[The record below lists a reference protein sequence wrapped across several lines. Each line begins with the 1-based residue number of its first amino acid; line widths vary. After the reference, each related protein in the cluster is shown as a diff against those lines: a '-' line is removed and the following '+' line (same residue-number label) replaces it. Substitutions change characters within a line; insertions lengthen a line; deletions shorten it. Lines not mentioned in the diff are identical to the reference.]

1 MGASVD
7 SCGSLGFFSCGAAVA
22 SELPFFGRGLLIGL
36 AIAAPVGPMAL
47 LCIRRTLER
56 GWPSGFASGLGI
68 ATADGTYAAVAAFGL
83 TAVSGLLLRES
94 RWVQLAGGAAIILL
108 GLRSLVLAG
117 PVADG
122 DPSPSLREGPPRQ
135 AGRSELAGAYLSC
148 LALTLANPPTIL
160 SFLAVMAGFG
170 IGTSAGG
177 TSAAAVV
184 LGVLLGSAAWWA
196 AVTGAVARARG
207 RIGPGVRAWST
218 RLAGLLLMALGAA
231 ALVAAIRQ

>member
-1 MGASVD
+1 M
-7 SCGSLGFFSCGAAVA
+7 A

-83 TAVSGLLLRES
+83 TAISGLLLREA
-94 RWVQLAGGAAIILL
+94 RWVQLAGGAAIIML
-108 GLRSLVLAG
+108 GLSSLLRATSDAAPAPRPIPAG
-117 PVADG
+117 
-122 DPSPSLREGPPRQ
+122 
-135 AGRSELAGAYLSC
+135 LAGAYLSC

-177 TSAAAVV
+177 GAAAAVV
-184 LGVLLGSAAWWA
+184 LGVLVGSAAWWA
-196 AVTGAVARARG
+196 VVTGAVARARG
-207 RIGPGVRAWST
+207 RIGPRVRAWIT
-218 RLAGLLLMALGAA
+218 RLAGLLLVALGAA
-231 ALVAAIRQ
+231 ALIAAIRQ

>member
-1 MGASVD
+1 
-7 SCGSLGFFSCGAAVA
+7 VA
-22 SELPFFGRGLLIGL
+22 SELPFFARGFLIGL

-68 ATADGTYAAVAAFGL
+68 ATADGTYAGVAAFGL
-83 TAVSGLLLRES
+83 TAISGLLLREA
-94 RWVQLAGGAAIILL
+94 RWVQLAGGAAIIML
-108 GLRSLVLAG
+108 GLSTLLPAWRG
-117 PVADG
+117 
-122 DPSPSLREGPPRQ
+122 GPPEGRGGAPRPIP
-135 AGRSELAGAYLSC
+135 AGLAGAYLSC

-177 TSAAAVV
+177 ASAAAVV
-184 LGVLLGSAAWWA
+184 LGVLAGSAAWWA
-196 AVTGAVARARG
+196 VVTGAVARARA
-207 RIGPGVRAWST
+207 RIGPRVRAWIT
-218 RLAGLLLMALGAA
+218 RLAGLLLLALGAA

>member
-1 MGASVD
+1 
-7 SCGSLGFFSCGAAVA
+7 VA

-83 TAVSGLLLRES
+83 TAVSGLLLREA
-94 RWVQLAGGAAIILL
+94 RWVQLAGGAAIIVL
-108 GLRSLVLAG
+108 GLG
-117 PVADG
+117 
-122 DPSPSLREGPPRQ
+122 SLRHSSPLGGEVPLLPARRGGPP
-135 AGRSELAGAYLSC
+135 AGRGGAARGRGRGEAGLVGAYLSC

-170 IGTSAGG
+170 IGTTAGG
-177 TSAAAVV
+177 ASAAAVV
-184 LGVLLGSAAWWA
+184 LGVLAGSAAWWA
-196 AVTGAVARARG
+196 IVTGAVARARA
-207 RIGPGVRAWST
+207 RIGPGVRAWIT
-218 RLAGLLLMALGAA
+218 RVAGVVLVALGAA